1 MDIVEANR
9 YSRFLD
15 DVIDKVLR
23 TLDDDEYIMKTVI
36 ERKYNGNINTIQEK
50 EYHGLFEDAERCEL
64 IDFLLYLLKEKEDI
78 MYAIGN
84 AKPRHTDIENELDRT
99 RILIAAKLMELGKER
114 ESAVKEWTETHTRT
128 DEFGKLVVTECT
140 VLQTSTPMYSREEVR
155 NLARQIYQNTGMYT
169 ENNRST
175 EVNFHPS
182 FDRFGNEE
190 DAYTRFVRERIA
202 AELAPVDKM
211 PEEE

>member
-36 ERKYNGNINTIQEK
+36 ERKYNDSINTIQEK

-78 MYAIGN
+78 MYAISN
-84 AKPRHTDIENELDRT
+84 AKPRHTDTEKELDRT

-114 ESAVKEWTETHTRT
+114 ESAVKEWTETRTRT
-128 DEFGKLVVTECT
+128 DEFGKQVVTECT
-140 VLQTSTPMYSREEVR
+140 VLQTSTPRYSREEVR
-155 NLARQIYQNTGMYT
+155 NLARQIYQNTGMYM
-169 ENNRST
+169 ENNQPI

-211 PEEE
+211 PGEE